1 MLLYLCI
8 IPPIHGQQL
17 SISVSDK
24 SSRTPVEFAAVSV
37 SNGTDIRDAQTDADG
52 HLLMRLKAGTWH
64 ISVSALGYNQY
75 NSSISLKS
83 GTIIAVELIPTEAT
97 RLGEVVVTAKESKGM
112 TSASLID
119 GTAMEHLQPSS
130 FTDLAP
136 LPADKD
142 FINPERIKNQV

>member
-1 MLLYLCI
+1 
-8 IPPIHGQQL
+8 
-17 SISVSDK
+17 
-24 SSRTPVEFAAVSV
+24 
-37 SNGTDIRDAQTDADG
+37 
-52 HLLMRLKAGTWH
+52 MRLKAGTWH

-97 RLGEVVVTAKESKGM
+97 RLGEVVVTAKEPKGM

-142 FINPERIKNQV
+142 FINPERIKNQSRSILSTMPTTCKNVWSKAAYNQNIFTNQSMNLEDAFTGLTGKY